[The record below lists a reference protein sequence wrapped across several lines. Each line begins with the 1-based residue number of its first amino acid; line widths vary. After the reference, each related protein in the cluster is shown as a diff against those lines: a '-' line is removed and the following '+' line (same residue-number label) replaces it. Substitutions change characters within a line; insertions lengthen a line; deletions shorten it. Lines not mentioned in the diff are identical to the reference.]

1 MYLFLLG
8 GIVILCCLI
17 YIFVVDHP
25 DYFVGNAGKKR
36 ELRKKQEE
44 AKDDGPKVIYLP
56 QSPDDLEAEKAR
68 RSRKK
73 R

>member
-25 DYFVGNAGKKR
+25 DYFVGNAGK
-36 ELRKKQEE
+36 EGTTKK
-44 AKDDGPKVIYLP
+44 AG
-56 QSPDDLEAEKAR
+56 
-68 RSRKK
+68 RSKG
-73 R
+73 